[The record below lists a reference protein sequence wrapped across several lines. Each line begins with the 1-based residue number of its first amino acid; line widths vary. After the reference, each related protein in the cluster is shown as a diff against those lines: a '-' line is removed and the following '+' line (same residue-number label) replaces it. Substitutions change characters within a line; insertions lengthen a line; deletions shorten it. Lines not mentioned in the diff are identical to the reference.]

1 MLRSYKNG
9 LFKIDDII
17 RGLFN
22 GATSTGAEIQ
32 DSGTEIQA
40 GGGQIDVNDKT
51 WRFST
56 TSLPTSKIVEINFP
70 FNKTKQV
77 IVNDRYRLGNKFF
90 RNLNSK
96 VGVNIPN
103 TITITSIKVLE
114 NNNTTHNFKIKKDK
128 I

>member
-1 MLRSYKNG
+1 MDTVI
-9 LFKIDDII
+9 FKIDDII

-32 DSGTEIQA
+32 ASGTEIQA

-70 FNKTKQV
+70 FNKTKKV
-77 IVNDRYRLGNKFF
+77 IVNDRYNLDNRFF
-90 RNLNSK
+90 RNINNK
-96 VGVNIPN
+96 VGVNVPN
-103 TITITSIKVLE
+103 TITISSIKVVE
-114 NNNTTHNFKIKKDK
+114 NNNTTHNFKKG
-128 I
+128 